1 MPLCSLTPQVN
12 VFHKLGGHII
22 FGIDRFIRVKY
33 IKKLLNFWLI
43 ILDFITTT
51 WFFLKLEF
59 VVNIMVIDLVKN
71 MAILRNRRLLFSIFR
86 KVLIMSTSL
95 MYLAVGGIPT
105 FRNVVRDHHILIC
118 LSILSI
124 LLFDKILRLLEF
136 SYIVPII
143 KNIIEETKPWE
154 VAIMILLDIPLFF
167 MDSSVEVVI
176 LMWVIEEIAA
186 IFLRSILFMDIT
198 RVAITDIQEMAIT
211 DHLIV
216 FIFSSTMGEFL
227 IIPEIPSFSI
237 SLAKI
242 IDPMVEAS
250 TWALGSQMCRK
261 NAGILANIMSIMN
274 AVKVKSHLF
283 ICLRYMI
290 SSVKEGKFFVSEITK
305 IKKGMEPDMLINTMK
320 MAADTF
326 SLSLLMEN
334 TMIIIGIIVLS
345 NIRKNTILSE
355 ELNVRMH
362 KLMIMIIITRRETF
376 VDLFDELKFDN
387 LKFIA
392 ITIDNVVRIDLILS
406 VSMKDVITDSSFEF
420 SKVLKINKVSMEK
433 LM

>member
-1 MPLCSLTPQVN
+1 M
-12 VFHKLGGHII
+12 GHII
-22 FGIDRFIRVKY
+22 FGIDKFIKVRY
-33 IKKLLNFWLI
+33 TKKLFNFWFIVFDFTI
-43 ILDFITTT
+43 IT

-71 MAILRNRRLLFSIFR
+71 MAILSIKRLLFSIFK

-105 FRNVVRDHHILIC
+105 FKNVVKDHHILIC

-154 VAIMILLDIPLFF
+154 VAIMIPLDIPLFF
-167 MDSSVEVVI
+167 IDNSVEVVI

-198 RVAITDIQEMAIT
+198 RVAMTDIHEMAIT

-227 IIPEIPSFSI
+227 IIPEIPNFSI

-242 IDPMVEAS
+242 IEPMVEAS

-274 AVKVKSHLF
+274 VVNIISPLF
-283 ICLRYMI
+283 ICLRLVI
-290 SSVKEGKFFVSEITK
+290 SNVKEDKFFASEITK
-305 IKKGMEPDMLINTMK
+305 IKKGIEPDMLINTMK
-320 MAADTF
+320 TAADTL

-345 NIRKNTILSE
+345 NIIKNIMLSE
-355 ELNVRMH
+355 ELNVRTH
-362 KLMIMIIITRRETF
+362 RTMIMIIIIRREPF
-376 VDLFDELKFDN
+376 VDFLDELKFDIV
-387 LKFIA
+387 KFIVM
-392 ITIDNVVRIDLILS
+392 TIDSVVRIDLILS
-406 VSMKDVITDSSFEF
+406 VSIKDVITDSSFEL
-420 SKVLKINKVSMEK
+420 SKVFKINKVIMEK